1 MSTLSARV
9 CWMDELPGLRLS
21 TLWLNEISEINFCV
35 CLSHGLKLWLTARK
49 RLYEFNMRVV
59 KECSEL
65 TAGKR
70 RNISSWMSTRLQITQ
85 SYKHN
90 VERRGRNKQCSC
102 RTKKS
107 TKVCFYVEWQQA
119 TNGIL
124 QGHEGKE
131 NAAVKGV
138 MHQLQPVQACVRSNR
153 GWTSPIYLHVVS
165 SGSLLLAGEDRAP
178 PPVLADPTSR
188 GHAVLAVPNLRG

>member
-107 TKVCFYVEWQQA
+107 TKVFLRTSVGLFLCGMTA
-119 TNGIL
+119 
-124 QGHEGKE
+124 GHQRYPTGAWREGKRCCE
-131 NAAVKGV
+131 RCDAPTAA
-138 MHQLQPVQACVRSNR
+138 
-153 GWTSPIYLHVVS
+153 SPGLC
-165 SGSLLLAGEDRAP
+165 SL
-178 PPVLADPTSR
+178 
-188 GHAVLAVPNLRG
+188 